1 MMDGLLPQQSAMATF
16 LAYLERQREEYRY
29 AIPAR
34 LADIDALWSAIVRSG
49 PSSAK
54 LLELE
59 RHAHNLAGSGATFNF
74 RRLSEAA
81 KALEL
86 AVQEKRERGTGLNH
100 DEQLR
105 VAYAIN
111 ELHRAAA

>member
-16 LAYLERQREEYRY
+16 LAYLEQQREEYRY

-34 LADIDALWSAIVRSG
+34 LADIDALWSSIQRTSTE
-49 PSSAK
+49 AK

-59 RHAHNLAGSGATFNF
+59 RHAHSLAGSGAVFNF
-74 RRLSEAA
+74 RKLGDAA
-81 KALEL
+81 KVLEL
-86 AVQEKRERGTGLNH
+86 AVQEKRQRGASLNLV
-100 DEQLR
+100 EQVR
-105 VAYAIN
+105 IAYAIH

>member
-1 MMDGLLPQQSAMATF
+1 MDGVLPQQSAIATF

-29 AIPAR
+29 SIPPR
-34 LADIDALWSAIVRSG
+34 LAAVDALWSAIERTGASE
-49 PSSAK
+49 AK

-59 RHAHNLAGSGATFNF
+59 RHAHSLAGSGAMFNF
-74 RRLSEAA
+74 RELGNAA

-86 AVQEKRERGTGLNH
+86 AVQELRETGSGLDPDTH
-100 DEQLR
+100 VR
-105 VAYAIN
+105 ISYAIN